1 MTRPAPA
8 VSSRTASPLLA
19 VLALAAAAVLTFPV
33 RPAAAQEPAPAVA
46 ADSLVEVRLT
56 DGSVLIGRIVQE
68 SAERL
73 VVVTQGG
80 TRVELDRSQ
89 VRSVTPARG
98 RMVAGEF
105 WGADPNP
112 TRLFLAPT
120 ARAVPEGEGYFS
132 VFELIFPFVAYG
144 LTDRVTLAGGTPV
157 VPGVIG
163 RVLYVAPK
171 VEVLRTPRASFAVG
185 GLAGFVTES
194 VDQGSLGVV
203 FGVGTFGSP
212 DRAVT
217 VGAGFPFI
225 ATSDNSDLANQP
237 VVMVGGEQRLTRRTK
252 LITENY
258 FVPGNSDGVLTGGLR
273 FFGERLSADFGL
285 ATSPGEDFLDVFPIV
300 NFVYTFGA
308 K

>member
-1 MTRPAPA
+1 MIRRI
-8 VSSRTASPLLA
+8 RTALPFGA
-19 VLALAAAAVLTFPV
+19 ALALAAAAVLILPA
-33 RPAAAQEPAPAVA
+33 RPAAAQEPTPVVV

-56 DGSVLIGRIVQE
+56 DGSVLIGRIVE
-68 SAERL
+68 ETEDRL

-89 VRSVTPARG
+89 VRSVSPAQG
-98 RMVAGEF
+98 RTVNGEF

-112 TRLFLAPT
+112 TRLFFAPT

-132 VFELIFPFVAYG
+132 VFELLFPFVAYG
-144 LTDRVTLAGGTPV
+144 ATDRITLAGGTPV
-157 VPGVIG
+157 IPGLIA
-163 RVLYVAPK
+163 RVWYFAPK
-171 VEVLRTPRASFAVG
+171 VEVIRTSQASVAVG
-185 GLAGFVTES
+185 GLALFAPEAF
-194 VDQGSLGVV
+194 DQGSLGVV
-203 FGVGTFGSP
+203 YGVGTFGGS

-225 ATSDNSDLANQP
+225 ASGDNSGLADQP
-237 VVMVGGEQRLTRRTK
+237 LVMLGGEQRLTQRTK

-258 FVPGNSDGVLTGGLR
+258 FVPGTAGGLFTGGLR

-285 ATSPGEDFLDVFPIV
+285 GVATDGGSLECCLPLV